1 MRYILCLLL
10 ILLSGCKEKE
20 FTPVGQDYHLIQPEA
35 PITITLK
42 LYPDGRFYG
51 KAINNYFGVYKIK
64 EKNITFNL
72 QGQTMMA
79 GPPPHMEFESDYFKA
94 LRTIQKFNLNEN
106 QLILEG
112 DRIYVFESNA
122 D

>member
-1 MRYILCLLL
+1 MRYVICFLL

-20 FTPVGQDYHLIQPEA
+20 LTPVGQDYHLIHPES

-42 LYPDGRFYG
+42 LDSDGRFHG
-51 KAINNYFGVYKIK
+51 KAINNYFGTYKIK
-64 EKNITFNL
+64 DTNISFDL

-79 GPPPHMEFESDYFKA
+79 GPLPHMEFEYNYLKS
-94 LRTIQKFNLNEN
+94 LRNIQKFQLKEN

-112 DRIYVFESNA
+112 DSTYIFKSNTN
-122 D
+122 